1 MAHLNDF
8 DARQVEITPDFE
20 PLPAGQYAAVIID
33 SQFKPTKSGDGQ
45 YLELKLQVLDGPY
58 KGRLVWDRLC
68 LNHPNA
74 LTAKIARG
82 RLAAICR
89 AVNVLTPR
97 DSVELHNLPLLVKVV
112 LTRRKD
118 SQDLANEVKGYAAK
132 PAVVAAAPMSACP
145 TPPWKRSGV

>member
-1 MAHLNDF
+1 MANLHDF
-8 DARQVEITPDFE
+8 DARQVETTPDFE
-20 PLPAGQYAAVIID
+20 PLPAGQYTAVVID

-82 RLAAICR
+82 RLAALCH

-97 DSVELHNLPLLVKVV
+97 DSVELHNLPLVVKVA

-118 SQDLANEVKGYAAK
+118 SNDLANEVKGYAAK
-132 PAVVAAAPMSACP
+132 PQLTAAAPISA

>member
-1 MAHLNDF
+1 MANLNDF
-8 DARQVEITPDFE
+8 DARHVEMASDFE
-20 PLPAGQYAAVIID
+20 PLPAGQYTAVIMD
-33 SQFKPTKSGDGQ
+33 SQFKPTKTGDGQ

-68 LNHPNA
+68 LTHPNA
-74 LTAKIARG
+74 LTAKIARS

-97 DSVELHNLPLLVKVV
+97 DSVELHNLPLVVKVV

-118 SQDLANEVKGYAAK
+118 SGDLANEVKGYACK
-132 PAVVAAAPMSACP
+132 PAVAAAPISACS
-145 TPPWKRSGV
+145 TPPWKRSAV